1 MGAIDSGNT
10 AWILTS
16 ASLVFLMTPGVAFF
30 YGGMVRAKA
39 VLNMLMLEAAA
50 LSVTMIIWT
59 LWGWSIAYA
68 GSDIGG
74 IFGDP
79 ASGFLLKDSMVA
91 QDGVF
96 TATGLNGNN
105 YPVSVDVAFQVAF
118 AMITVGLIC
127 GAIAERVKYSTWMI
141 FVALWVT
148 FDYAPMAHMVW
159 NGGLLSADGAI
170 SKAIGAAAHDF
181 AGGTVVH
188 INAAVAALII
198 VLIIGKR
205 KGFGTQPFRPHN
217 VPFVMLGAFL
227 LWFGWFGF
235 NAGSASAANEIAA
248 NGTAGYAWV
257 STSAA
262 TAAAMLSWGFT
273 EKIRSGHYTAM
284 GAASGMV
291 AGLVAITPAADVVSP
306 LWAIVMGAIAGVL
319 TCLACGLKFK
329 FGYDDSLDVVGVHG
343 VGGFTGTILIGF
355 FGEGTGLLAG
365 GDWKQ
370 LVVQLVIA
378 LVAILYSAVIT
389 AIIAFALEKTIG
401 WRVTEAQEVGGI
413 DLADQGERAYDFAG
427 TASSVLKEVK

>member
-235 NAGSASAANEIAA
+235 NAGSASAA
-248 NGTAGYAWV
+248 
-257 STSAA
+257 
-262 TAAAMLSWGFT
+262 MLSWGFT

>member
-105 YPVSVDVAFQVAF
+105 YPVS
-118 AMITVGLIC
+118 VGLIC

-235 NAGSASAANEIAA
+235 NAGSAFAA